1 MSERVL
7 IGLSGGIDSTY
18 AAFVLKNRGYDVLG
32 VHFRLCPF
40 PSTEEG
46 HQARLLFSLLGTP
59 IDYAP
64 SNERERKL
72 VKSAEMMGFEVVF
85 ADIGRRFRRLVLNPF
100 FEEYK
105 RGRTPNP
112 CVVCNKK
119 VKFAGLLDLA
129 GQLGAAFY
137 ATGHYARV
145 VKHPLSGT
153 FVVRRALDSEKD
165 QSYFLCRVE
174 SSHLA
179 RALMPLGEMR
189 KDDVRAEV
197 LKLGLCEPSLKPSQ
211 DLCFA
216 GAKNYASVF
225 EGFGYEPQ
233 PGPIVDVERG
243 QVGHHNGILNFTI
256 GQRRGL
262 SVALGQ
268 PKYVLRIDPATN
280 TVFIGDKEQ
289 LYGSEFYASDV
300 VWADGLA
307 PKGPVYLHTKIRY
320 KHEAQR
326 ARITP
331 IDGDDTKVNVH
342 FDHAQPS
349 ITPGQAAAFYD
360 GDYVVGGGWICHT
373 SETNW
378 ACGLCD

>member
-1 MSERVL
+1 M
-7 IGLSGGIDSTY
+7 IGLSGGVDSTY
-18 AAFVLKNRGYDVLG
+18 AAYLLKNRGYDVLG

-40 PSTEEG
+40 SSLEDE
-46 HQARLLFSLLGTP
+46 HQARLLFSLPPTP
-59 IDYAP
+59 FDCTP
-64 SNERERKL
+64 RNEREHKL
-72 VKSAEMMGFEVVF
+72 AKSAEMMDVEVLF
-85 ADIGRRFRRLVLNPF
+85 AEVGQRFQRLVLEPF
-100 FEEYK
+100 FGEYR

-112 CVVCNKK
+112 CVVCNAKI
-119 VKFAGLLDLA
+119 KFAGLLDLA
-129 GQLGAAFY
+129 DQLGAAFY

-145 VKHPLSGT
+145 VRHPLTGT
-153 FVVRRALDSEKD
+153 SVVCRALDSEKD
-165 QSYFLCRVE
+165 QSYFLCRVP
-174 SSHLA
+174 SSHLE
-179 RALMPLGEMR
+179 RALMPLGEMT
-189 KDDVRAEV
+189 KDNVRAEV
-197 LKLGLCEPSLKPSQ
+197 FKRGLCEPSLKPSQ

-216 GAKNYASVF
+216 GTKNYASVF
-225 EGFGYEPQ
+225 RSFGYEPQ

-243 QVGHHNGILNFTI
+243 QVGHHDGILNFTI

-262 SVALGQ
+262 SVALGR

-289 LYGSEFYASDV
+289 TYASELTASDV

-307 PKGPVYLHTKIRY
+307 PKGPIYLQTKIRY
-320 KHEAQR
+320 KHEAER

-331 IDGDDTKVNVH
+331 IEGDAAEVHVH
-342 FDHAQPS
+342 FDHPQPS

-360 GDYVVGGGWICHT
+360 GDYVVGGGWICHI